1 MKKGLTKA
9 NISGRAI
16 KWLHTDGT
24 ESFTVTIMVGNAML
38 NEVDIETLNN
48 LLEFVKEHP
57 KEVVDFR
64 KDDPW
69 SDD

>member
-1 MKKGLTKA
+1 
-9 NISGRAI
+9 
-16 KWLHTDGT
+16 
-24 ESFTVTIMVGNAML
+24 MVGNAML